1 MREKIL
7 VKESKTLEET
17 FERKVTKNE
26 RERQGKFVQKSICQK
41 RSVEFSVWFGERENS
56 EEENKLLM
64 GEINKRDRKGYD
76 FVAKKSFGCY
86 AILSSLGAPFCFRYV
101 VTFVLHVE
109 FVSLF
114 ISLGC

>member
-1 MREKIL
+1 MSEKECLSSVFGLVREKIL
-7 VKESKTLEET
+7 R
-17 FERKVTKNE
+17 RKIING
-26 RERQGKFVQKSICQK
+26 R
-41 RSVEFSVWFGERENS
+41 
-56 EEENKLLM
+56 

-76 FVAKKSFGCY
+76 FVAKKSFGFY

-114 ISLGC
+114 IIIGC

>member
-1 MREKIL
+1 
-7 VKESKTLEET
+7 
-17 FERKVTKNE
+17 
-26 RERQGKFVQKSICQK
+26 
-41 RSVEFSVWFGERENS
+41 
-56 EEENKLLM
+56 M

-76 FVAKKSFGCY
+76 FVAKKSFGFY

-114 ISLGC
+114 IIIGY